1 MNYSIIQKI
10 SIALVMIV
18 FITFLII
25 KLFANR
31 VKATSIHLE
40 MMSLMDEND
49 KLSKNEE
56 NNPEGDDDDDEINS
70 YEKQEGGSNVIE
82 GLSAKDF
89 LGKLSKPQSWGE
101 EIKKGGE
108 ELGKKVKD
116 EVGGPLEEIFRIVKE
131 IGDAFNSIPARA
143 TAFTDAFELVGQG
156 IKLEFVNLGE
166 SLDLGFKDVF
176 NLIET
181 VGKCGIKTIENLRTC
196 IIWYILDLLG
206 STLYNIIVVLPV
218 FMIRMITGFDMQPYV
233 NAVHNAIEYVDS
245 MFFGLTCYHLIHY
258 PPWVIEKCYSC
269 NYDYDVKKLKYDW
282 ETSIPALMK
291 QPTQKFLDAEKKF
304 KSIFNKK
311 M

>member
-10 SIALVMIV
+10 SIVLVLIV

-25 KLFANR
+25 KLFVNR

-56 NNPEGDDDDDEINS
+56 NNNEIDDDDEIN
-70 YEKQEGGSNVIE
+70 KQEGFSG
-82 GLSAKDF
+82 KDF
-89 LGKLSKPQSWGE
+89 LNAKDWGKKIE
-101 EIKKGGE
+101 EGGK

-116 EVGGPLEEIFRIVKE
+116 EVGGPLEEVFRIVKE
-131 IGDAFNSIPARA
+131 IGEAFNSIPARA

-156 IKLEFVNLGE
+156 IKLEFVNLGK
-166 SLDLGFKDVF
+166 SLDLGFNDVF

-206 STLYNIIVVLPV
+206 STLYNIIVVLPA

-245 MFFGLTCYHLIHY
+245 MFFDFTCYHLTHY
-258 PPWVIEKCYSC
+258 PSWVIEKCYSC

-282 ETSIPALMK
+282 EKSIPALMK
-291 QPTQKFLDAEKKF
+291 QPTQKFLDAEEKF
-304 KSIFNKK
+304 KSVFKKK